1 MYFIQSGNE
10 MNLTSNLK
18 TKVHGALPIGFYDV
32 QFVMGK
38 GHFLVVRDDVRALP
52 KRLYGS
58 VRSRAERIMQT
69 YGERAAKGLQTG
81 VLLSGEKGSG
91 KTLLARYLMDVCQM
105 PVIMVNHPFAGEE
118 FAEIIVSGGRKM
130 IFFDEFEK
138 VYKQEEQQHALLAML
153 DGTYAASN
161 LVVATLNDTTRLS
174 SPLKNRPS
182 RFYYH
187 YRYGS
192 VDREFVDEFCKEQLA
207 SYSTDTVRDIIT
219 VVNRM
224 YGFNFDML
232 QTLVEELNRY
242 GESVEATLNHVN
254 IVPDRNMIPY
264 EIKLKR
270 ADTGVEIPIKEKTV
284 QVGHWS
290 PSNMNFMVTSAER
303 TIPEDNDDPDY
314 KGYFE
319 EHYFEGVSHFQN
331 EDENKNLVFRNG
343 HGVIATLATGFKPP
357 REWTV

>member
-1 MYFIQSGNE
+1 MSYFIQSGNE
-10 MNLTSNLK
+10 LNLTSNLR
-18 TKVHGALPIGFYDV
+18 TKVHGDLPIGFYDV
-32 QFVMGK
+32 QYALGK
-38 GHFLVVRDDVRALP
+38 GHYLIVRDNVKALP
-52 KRLYGS
+52 KRLYGT
-58 VRSRAERIMQT
+58 VRSRAERIMHT

-105 PVIMVNHPFAGEE
+105 PVVMVNHPFIGDE
-118 FAEIIVSGGRKM
+118 FTELIVSGGRKM
-130 IFFDEFEK
+130 ILFDEFEK
-138 VYKQEEQQHALLAML
+138 VYHDEKTQYALLSML
-153 DGTYAASN
+153 DGTYTASN
-161 LVVATLNDTTRLS
+161 LVVATLNDSKRLS

-192 VDREFVDEFCKEQLA
+192 VDREFVDEFCKEQLRN
-207 SYSTDTVRDIIT
+207 YSTDTVRDILG

-242 GESVEATLNHVN
+242 GDSVETTLQHVN
-254 IVPDRNMIPY
+254 IVPDRNTINY
-264 EIKLKR
+264 AVTLRNAEGNEVK
-270 ADTGVEIPIKEKTV
+270 IKERGV
-284 QVGHWS
+284 QVGHWA
-290 PSNMNFMVTSAER
+290 PANMNFMVTAAER
-303 TIPEDNDDPDY
+303 TVPEDNNDPDY

-319 EHYFEGVSHFQN
+319 EYYFEGVSDFQN
-331 EDENKNLVFRNG
+331 EDEKKALVFRNKQ
-343 HGVIATLATGFKPP
+343 GFSASLSTEFRAP